1 MSLQTVSGMTK
12 NERRVV
18 VARACDREQVVW
30 FGYAL
35 AKIADLMSV
44 EAWTLKMLDEIAA
57 IVRAEGFE
65 IRQGDPV
72 SRMLPA
78 PNAESSS
85 SA

>member
-18 VARACDREQVVW
+18 VARACDREQLAW

-35 AKIADLMSV
+35 ARIAALMNV
-44 EAWTLKMLDEIAA
+44 EAWTLEMLDEIAA

-65 IRQGDPV
+65 IRQGDTG